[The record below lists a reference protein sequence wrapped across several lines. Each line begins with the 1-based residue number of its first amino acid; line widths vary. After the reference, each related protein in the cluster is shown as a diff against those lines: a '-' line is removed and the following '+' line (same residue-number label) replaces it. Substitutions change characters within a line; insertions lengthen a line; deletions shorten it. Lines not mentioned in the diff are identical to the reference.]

1 MAFAHYGPQDPNS
14 FPTTFLEVFI
24 DSEEA
29 GIFAHYWNEPG
40 SPINQI
46 YGELRGGPWWSYPLA
61 VLDQGLLGRQ
71 VILTGECRT
80 WGRDLGER
88 DSRSQPRPRIRQRH
102 ALGECG
108 GRGESCVPARALRS
122 HYLHPHP

>member
-1 MAFAHYGPQDPNS
+1 VAFAHYGPQDPNS

-46 YGELRGGPWWSYPLA
+46 YGEPRGGPWWSYPLA
-61 VLDQGLLGRQ
+61 VL
-71 VILTGECRT
+71 
-80 WGRDLGER
+80 
-88 DSRSQPRPRIRQRH
+88 
-102 ALGECG
+102 
-108 GRGESCVPARALRS
+108 ARASGNINRRV
-122 HYLHPHP
+122 PHVGQGSGGT